1 MQQIVLLLWLA
12 IVDIHPYFVYW
23 SGKERINHSQR
34 ATYLADAIKNHPTQ
48 FDSITQTLEAIST
61 IIQHVLAKH
70 LPDDYDQLRVFCELL
85 PLNHLPATY
94 PFPGFVL
101 NLQVCTQAHV
111 DSNDDRICVVIP
123 FGAFRGGELV
133 LHEMGLVIELQEG
146 DIVIFPSSKLTH
158 FNLHF
163 TGVRGSVVM
172 HSDKEVKSWIKD
184 RNGWD
189 KHMVV

>member
-1 MQQIVLLLWLA
+1 M
-12 IVDIHPYFVYW
+12 
-23 SGKERINHSQR
+23 
-34 ATYLADAIKNHPTQ
+34 
-48 FDSITQTLEAIST
+48 
-61 IIQHVLAKH
+61 
-70 LPDDYDQLRVFCELL
+70 
-85 PLNHLPATY
+85 
-94 PFPGFVL
+94 
-101 NLQVCTQAHV
+101 

-146 DIVIFPSSKLTH
+146 DIIIFPSSKLTH